1 MGVSTSDFRIALR
14 IDNADAARKL
24 QETKNEISNLKAE
37 MSELA
42 KAGKKDTD
50 EYKKMNATLDEL
62 NKKARK
68 LREEA
73 GKTGYTYNELRQN
86 ASKLRRELNN
96 TVPGTEK
103 WKQLQADLKIAD
115 ARLKEVRASAQ
126 GTSISLGK
134 LADGFNR
141 YAAIGASA
149 LATLTGMALTVRG
162 CVNEFA
168 EMEEAESQVTKYT
181 GMTKDEVKALNE
193 EFKKMDTRTPR
204 TELNELAGTAGRL
217 GIQAKE
223 DVLEFV
229 EAADMINV
237 ALGEDLGEDAIN
249 NIGKLSD
256 MFGDSSKSMKEN
268 MLAIGSAVNSVA
280 QNSSASEPYLVE
292 FTARMGGVAK
302 QAGLAITDVMGFA
315 SALDQN
321 MLRSEMASTALSSLI
336 MKIYQEPAKYAKLAG
351 MDVKE
356 FSDLMEKDVNTAV
369 LTFLE
374 SLGKMGGMSQMAPV
388 LKEMK
393 LSGAEAA
400 GVISTLAGNV
410 AKVRKEQRQASEA
423 FAEGTSIVNEFGV
436 QNSTVQA
443 ELDKAKNRFTEV
455 RVELGEKLLP
465 VMKYMVSTGSL
476 TVKGLLSLI
485 TTFSK
490 FSGTITAVTTAIV
503 VYTTIVNASVAADKV
518 KVFWTDKVAGSFSR
532 LWNVLKKN
540 PWGIV
545 LAIGASLIGLTA
557 DLKRKTDSVTE
568 SMKSRKKISESV
580 SEQMNRESASI
591 QSLYNNINNE
601 NLSNETRMKYLNRL
615 KEIIPGYNGMI
626 NEEGKLIND
635 NKKAI
640 DEYLVSLEK
649 KIRTKA
655 AEEELE
661 ELFRRKRQAEKR
673 LPIEIEEERK
683 TSASLNAA
691 RFSAENRSGRLS
703 TSGTRQL
710 SVGLNQG
717 VKSMETLH
725 KAAVKAVTATKK
737 EISELDAAISALN
750 KEIVDAGGLITNGGN
765 DDKKPCPLC
774 GNNPCTC
781 VGDVE
786 DIYKDKLSA
795 LEHQKEEEVLLLK
808 ELRLNGTFNEEEYQ
822 RELYNIDIKYL
833 SLRKKLQDEFGQDS
847 LDTQNEL
854 LDKMIAESD
863 RRYKPKVNAEIEVED
878 EDVDY
883 TPELDKFKESID
895 GRQVILEAQHNA
907 GLISEAEYQRKLAEL
922 NQERIDEE
930 KRQEDEAREL
940 RETKMKASLQTVSD
954 LAGSFSQLFSALM
967 DGEIQKVE
975 SRYDKQIAAAKKAG
989 KDTSKLEE
997 QKEAEI
1003 NAIKKKYADKQFAAA
1018 VLQVTATTAITAMEA
1033 YKAMAGIP
1041 AVGPA
1046 LGAAAAAA
1054 AIMAGAA
1061 QIAVAKQQRD
1071 EAKGLKSGGYSSEYV
1086 EGYTSNGNPN
1096 DVAGVI
1102 PVHKNEFV
1110 ANHVAVANPHV
1121 KRFLDV
1127 FDMAQK
1133 DGSIRWINTTQI
1145 LERTRTQAGRY
1156 SGGYSGTSSSSNT
1169 VAVGV
1174 TDTQVIQM
1182 LDRIIILLQAGNANT
1197 EKMAS
1202 QGIPLDVRTIRDG
1215 LKKLDRLEANVSR

>member
-24 QETKNEISNLKAE
+24 QDTKNEISKLKEE
-37 MSELA
+37 MGELA

-126 GTSISLGK
+126 TTSLSLGK

-149 LATLTGMALTVRG
+149 VATLTGMALTVRG

-237 ALGEDLGEDAIN
+237 ALGEDLGEDAIK

-256 MFGDSSKSMKEN
+256 MFGDSTKSMKEN

-321 MLRSEMASTALSSLI
+321 MLRSEMASTALSGLI
-336 MKIYQEPAKYAKLAG
+336 MKIYQEPTKYAKLAG

-374 SLGKMGGMSQMAPV
+374 SLGKMGGMNQMAPV

-410 AKVRKEQRQASEA
+410 AKVRKEQRQASQA
-423 FAEGTSIVNEFGV
+423 FAEGTSSVNEFGV
-436 QNSTVQA
+436 QNNTVQA
-443 ELDKAKNRFTEV
+443 ELDKAKNRFAEV

-476 TVKGLLSLI
+476 TVKGLSTIVSVLFEYKGAILTAGTAIGTYTLLVNGATMATKAYEGI
-485 TTFSK
+485 TKLATLATNLFSK
-490 FSGTITAVTTAIV
+490 ATKLSPWGLLISGVTAAVGYFTIFRD
-503 VYTTIVNASVAADKV
+503 S
-518 KVFWTDKVAGSFSR
+518 TDK
-532 LWNVLKKN
+532 N
-540 PWGIV
+540 
-545 LAIGASLIGLTA
+545 
-557 DLKRKTDSVTE
+557 TE
-568 SMKSRKKISESV
+568 SLKGMNAELSEAEGHLNRMSSIDLRAGNLDTLNDRQKQDLRQDAEAELKIIEDK
-580 SEQMNRESASI
+580 
-591 QSLYNNINNE
+591 
-601 NLSNETRMKYLNRL
+601 LSNETALFRKYYEEQKNLIMARTD
-615 KEIIPGYNGMI
+615 I
-626 NEEGKLIND
+626 NEQQKRALIRGLDHEANDKAKELTVLLEEKNKLVQLINELPSGNGLGTGKPIIEPD
-635 NKKAI
+635 DKELDKQYQAELKLLEKAQNEKLAQIKWFHLRGISTEEQYQQEMYQLELDSLFKRQELNEKFGKDTSDLQVQVMDKMLAEADRKYAELQKKA
-640 DEYLVSLEK
+640 V
-649 KIRTKA
+649 
-655 AEEELE
+655 
-661 ELFRRKRQAEKR
+661 
-673 LPIEIEEERK
+673 
-683 TSASLNAA
+683 
-691 RFSAENRSGRLS
+691 
-703 TSGTRQL
+703 
-710 SVGLNQG
+710 
-717 VKSMETLH
+717 VKPM
-725 KAAVKAVTATKK
+725 
-737 EISELDAAISALN
+737 
-750 KEIVDAGGLITNGGN
+750 
-765 DDKKPCPLC
+765 
-774 GNNPCTC
+774 
-781 VGDVE
+781 
-786 DIYKDKLSA
+786 
-795 LEHQKEEEVLLLK
+795 Q
-808 ELRLNGTFNEEEYQ
+808 
-822 RELYNIDIKYL
+822 
-833 SLRKKLQDEFGQDS
+833 
-847 LDTQNEL
+847 
-854 LDKMIAESD
+854 
-863 RRYKPKVNAEIEVED
+863 IEVED
-878 EDVDY
+878 EVEEDNY
-883 TPELDKFKESID
+883 LIEKFKSSLE
-895 GRQVILEAQHNA
+895 GQKAILEAHHDA
-907 GLISEAEYQRKLAEL
+907 GIISEQEYQDELTRINAEA
-922 NQERIDEE
+922 ED
-930 KRQEDEAREL
+930 KRQEKRIQSAELVSEAFSQVSNIVQ
-940 RETKMKASLQTVSD
+940 SLQDYEVS
-954 LAGSFSQLFSALM
+954 
-967 DGEIQKVE
+967 KVE
-975 SRYDKQIAAAKKAG
+975 RSYDKKIKAAKDAG
-989 KDTSKLEE
+989 KDTTKLEE
-997 QKEAEI
+997 EKEA
-1003 NAIKKKYADKQFAAA
+1003 AVLDVKKKYADKQFLATTFQIVADTAAA
-1018 VLQVTATTAITAMEA
+1018 VM
-1033 YKAMAGIP
+1033 KAWAELGPIAGPIF
-1041 AVGPA
+1041 GA
-1046 LGAAAAAA
+1046 L
-1054 AIMAGAA
+1054 
-1061 QIAVAKQQRD
+1061 AVAQGAIQLAVANEQRQA
-1071 EAKGLKSGGYSSEYV
+1071 AKGLKSGGYSDEYV
-1086 EGYTSNGNPN
+1086 QGYTHTGNPD

-1127 FDMAQK
+1127 FDLAQK

-1156 SGGYSGTSSSSNT
+1156 SGGYTGSNPSMNT
-1169 VAVGV
+1169 VNVGG
-1174 TDTQVIQM
+1174 TDTQVLQM
-1182 LDRIIILLQAGNANT
+1182 LNRIILLLQAGNANT
-1197 EKMAS
+1197 EKMAN

>member
-24 QETKNEISNLKAE
+24 QETKNEISKLKEE
-37 MSELA
+37 MGELA

-126 GTSISLGK
+126 TTSLSLGK

-149 LATLTGMALTVRG
+149 VATLTGMALTVRG

-237 ALGEDLGEDAIN
+237 ALGEDLGEDAIK

-256 MFGDSSKSMKEN
+256 MFGDSTKSMKEN

-321 MLRSEMASTALSSLI
+321 MLRSEMASTALSGLI

-374 SLGKMGGMSQMAPV
+374 SLGKMGGMNQMAPV

-410 AKVRKEQRQASEA
+410 AKVRKEQRQASQA

-443 ELDKAKNRFTEV
+443 ELDKAKNRFAEV

-476 TVKGLLSLI
+476 TVKGLSTIVSVLFEYKGAILTTGTAIGTYTLLVNGATMATKAYEGI
-485 TTFSK
+485 TKLATLATNLFSK
-490 FSGTITAVTTAIV
+490 ATKLSPWGLLISGVTAAVGYLTIFRD
-503 VYTTIVNASVAADKV
+503 S
-518 KVFWTDKVAGSFSR
+518 TDK
-532 LWNVLKKN
+532 N
-540 PWGIV
+540 
-545 LAIGASLIGLTA
+545 
-557 DLKRKTDSVTE
+557 TE
-568 SMKSRKKISESV
+568 SLKGMNAELSEAEGHLNRMSSIDLRAGNLDTLNDRQKQDLRHDAEAELKIIEDK
-580 SEQMNRESASI
+580 
-591 QSLYNNINNE
+591 
-601 NLSNETRMKYLNRL
+601 LSNETALFRKYYQEQKNLIMARTD
-615 KEIIPGYNGMI
+615 I
-626 NEEGKLIND
+626 NEQQKRALIRGLDHEADDKAKELTVLLEEKNKLVQLINELPSGNGLSTGKPIIEPD
-635 NKKAI
+635 DKELDKQYQTELKLLEKAQNEKLAQIKWFHLRGISTEEQYQQEMYQLELDSLFKRQELNEKFGKDTSDLQVQVMDKMLAEADRKYAELQKKA
-640 DEYLVSLEK
+640 V
-649 KIRTKA
+649 
-655 AEEELE
+655 
-661 ELFRRKRQAEKR
+661 
-673 LPIEIEEERK
+673 
-683 TSASLNAA
+683 
-691 RFSAENRSGRLS
+691 
-703 TSGTRQL
+703 
-710 SVGLNQG
+710 
-717 VKSMETLH
+717 VKPM
-725 KAAVKAVTATKK
+725 
-737 EISELDAAISALN
+737 
-750 KEIVDAGGLITNGGN
+750 
-765 DDKKPCPLC
+765 
-774 GNNPCTC
+774 
-781 VGDVE
+781 
-786 DIYKDKLSA
+786 
-795 LEHQKEEEVLLLK
+795 Q
-808 ELRLNGTFNEEEYQ
+808 
-822 RELYNIDIKYL
+822 
-833 SLRKKLQDEFGQDS
+833 
-847 LDTQNEL
+847 
-854 LDKMIAESD
+854 
-863 RRYKPKVNAEIEVED
+863 IEVED
-878 EDVDY
+878 EVEEDNY
-883 TPELDKFKESID
+883 LIEKFKSSLE
-895 GRQVILEAQHNA
+895 GREAILQAQRDA
-907 GLISEAEYQRKLAEL
+907 DLISEEEYQDKMLEITREKSEKKAEI
-922 NQERIDEE
+922 Q
-930 KRQEDEAREL
+930 
-940 RETKMKASLQTVSD
+940 KASMQVVAD

-975 SRYDKQIAAAKKAG
+975 SRYDKQIAAAKAAG
-989 KDTSKLEE
+989 KDTTKLEE

-1041 AVGPA
+1041 VVGPA

-1071 EAKGLKSGGYSSEYV
+1071 EAKGLKSGGYSDEYV
-1086 EGYTSNGNPN
+1086 QGYTSRGDSN

-1127 FDMAQK
+1127 FDLAQK

-1145 LERTRTQAGRY
+1145 LERTRTQAGHY
-1156 SGGYSGTSSSSNT
+1156 SGGYSGTSASSNT
-1169 VAVGV
+1169 VNVSG
-1174 TDTQVIQM
+1174 TDTQVLQM
-1182 LDRIIILLQAGNANT
+1182 LNRIILLLQAGNANT
-1197 EKMAS
+1197 DKMAS

>member
-24 QETKNEISNLKAE
+24 QETKNEISKLKEE
-37 MSELA
+37 MGELA

-126 GTSISLGK
+126 TTSLSLGK

-149 LATLTGMALTVRG
+149 VATLTGMALTVRG

-237 ALGEDLGEDAIN
+237 ALGEDLGEDAIK

-256 MFGDSSKSMKEN
+256 MFGDSTKSMKEN

-321 MLRSEMASTALSSLI
+321 MLRSEMASTALSGLI

-351 MDVKE
+351 MDVKK

-374 SLGKMGGMSQMAPV
+374 SLGKMGGMNQMAPV

-410 AKVRKEQRQASEA
+410 AKVRKEQRQASQA

-476 TVKGLLSLI
+476 TVKGLSTIVSVLFEYKGAILTAGTAIGTYTLLVNGATMATKAYEGI
-485 TTFSK
+485 TKLATLATNLFSK
-490 FSGTITAVTTAIV
+490 ATKLSPWGLLISGVTAAVGYFTIFRD
-503 VYTTIVNASVAADKV
+503 S
-518 KVFWTDKVAGSFSR
+518 TDK
-532 LWNVLKKN
+532 N
-540 PWGIV
+540 
-545 LAIGASLIGLTA
+545 
-557 DLKRKTDSVTE
+557 TE
-568 SMKSRKKISESV
+568 SLKGMNTELSEAEGHLNRMSSIDLRAGNLDTLNDRQKQDLRHDAEAELKIIEDK
-580 SEQMNRESASI
+580 
-591 QSLYNNINNE
+591 
-601 NLSNETRMKYLNRL
+601 LSNETALFRKYYQEQKNLIMARTD
-615 KEIIPGYNGMI
+615 I
-626 NEEGKLIND
+626 NEQQKRALIRGLEHEANDKAKELTVLLEEKNKLVQLINELPSGNGLGTGKPIIEPD
-635 NKKAI
+635 DKELDKQYQAELKLHEKAQNEKLAQIKWFHLRGISTEEQYQQEMYQLELDSLFKRQELNEKFGKDTSDLQVQVMDKMLAEADRKYAELQKKA
-640 DEYLVSLEK
+640 V
-649 KIRTKA
+649 
-655 AEEELE
+655 
-661 ELFRRKRQAEKR
+661 
-673 LPIEIEEERK
+673 
-683 TSASLNAA
+683 
-691 RFSAENRSGRLS
+691 
-703 TSGTRQL
+703 
-710 SVGLNQG
+710 
-717 VKSMETLH
+717 VKPM
-725 KAAVKAVTATKK
+725 
-737 EISELDAAISALN
+737 
-750 KEIVDAGGLITNGGN
+750 
-765 DDKKPCPLC
+765 
-774 GNNPCTC
+774 
-781 VGDVE
+781 
-786 DIYKDKLSA
+786 
-795 LEHQKEEEVLLLK
+795 Q
-808 ELRLNGTFNEEEYQ
+808 
-822 RELYNIDIKYL
+822 
-833 SLRKKLQDEFGQDS
+833 
-847 LDTQNEL
+847 
-854 LDKMIAESD
+854 
-863 RRYKPKVNAEIEVED
+863 IEVED
-878 EDVDY
+878 EVEEDNY
-883 TPELDKFKESID
+883 LIEKFKSSLE
-895 GRQVILEAQHNA
+895 GQKAILEAHHDA
-907 GLISEAEYQRKLAEL
+907 GIISEQEYQDELTRINAEA
-922 NQERIDEE
+922 ED
-930 KRQEDEAREL
+930 KRQEKRIQSAELVSEAFSQVSNIVQ
-940 RETKMKASLQTVSD
+940 SLQDYEVS
-954 LAGSFSQLFSALM
+954 
-967 DGEIQKVE
+967 KVE
-975 SRYDKQIAAAKKAG
+975 RSYDKKIKAAKDAG
-989 KDTSKLEE
+989 KDTTKLEE
-997 QKEAEI
+997 EKEAAVL
-1003 NAIKKKYADKQFAAA
+1003 NVKKKYADKQFLATTFQIVADTAAA
-1018 VLQVTATTAITAMEA
+1018 VM
-1033 YKAMAGIP
+1033 KAWAELGPIAGPIF
-1041 AVGPA
+1041 GA
-1046 LGAAAAAA
+1046 L
-1054 AIMAGAA
+1054 
-1061 QIAVAKQQRD
+1061 AVAQGAIQLAVANEQRQA
-1071 EAKGLKSGGYSSEYV
+1071 AKGLKSGGYSDEYV
-1086 EGYTSNGNPN
+1086 QGYTHTGSPD

-1127 FDMAQK
+1127 FDLAQK

-1156 SGGYSGTSSSSNT
+1156 SGGYSGTSASSNT
-1169 VAVGV
+1169 VNIGG
-1174 TDTQVIQM
+1174 TDTQVLQM
-1182 LDRIIILLQAGNANT
+1182 LNRIILLLQAGNANT
-1197 EKMAS
+1197 EKMAN

>member
-1 MGVSTSDFRIALR
+1 MSALLARESRQGFFVSFCKVYVAAIFVKKKVLTMGVSTSDFRIALR

-24 QETKNEISNLKAE
+24 QETKNEISKLKEE
-37 MSELA
+37 MGELA

-73 GKTGYTYNELRQN
+73 GKTGYTYNELRKHAAALRSQLYN
-86 ASKLRRELNN
+86 A
-96 TVPGTEK
+96 VPGTEK

-126 GTSISLGK
+126 TTSLSLGK

-149 LATLTGMALTVRG
+149 VATLTGMALTVRG

-237 ALGEDLGEDAIN
+237 ALGEDLGEDAIK

-256 MFGDSSKSMKEN
+256 MFGDSSRSMKEN

-321 MLRSEMASTALSSLI
+321 MLRSEMASTALSGLI
-336 MKIYQEPAKYAKLAG
+336 MKIYLEPAKYAKLAG

-374 SLGKMGGMSQMAPV
+374 SLGKMGGMNQMAPV

-410 AKVRKEQRQASEA
+410 AKVRKEQRQASQA

-443 ELDKAKNRFTEV
+443 ELDKAKNRFAEV

-476 TVKGLLSLI
+476 TVKGLSTIVSVLFEYKGAILTAGTAIGTYTLLVNGATLATKAYEGI
-485 TTFSK
+485 TKLATLATNLFSK
-490 FSGTITAVTTAIV
+490 ATKLSPWGLLISGVTAAVGYFTIFRD
-503 VYTTIVNASVAADKV
+503 S
-518 KVFWTDKVAGSFSR
+518 TDK
-532 LWNVLKKN
+532 N
-540 PWGIV
+540 
-545 LAIGASLIGLTA
+545 
-557 DLKRKTDSVTE
+557 TE
-568 SMKSRKKISESV
+568 SLKGMNAELSEAEGHLNRMSRIDLRAGNLDTLNDRQKQDLRQDAEAELMIIEDK
-580 SEQMNRESASI
+580 
-591 QSLYNNINNE
+591 
-601 NLSNETRMKYLNRL
+601 LSNETALFRKYYQEQKNLIMARTD
-615 KEIIPGYNGMI
+615 I
-626 NEEGKLIND
+626 NEQQKRALIRGLDHEADDKAKELTVLLEEKNKLVQLINELPSGNGLSTGKPIIEPD
-635 NKKAI
+635 DKELDKKYQAELKLLEKAQNEKLAQIKWFHLRGISTEEQYQQEMYQLELDSLFKRQELNEKFGKDTSDLQVQVMDKMLAEADRKYAELQKKA
-640 DEYLVSLEK
+640 V
-649 KIRTKA
+649 
-655 AEEELE
+655 
-661 ELFRRKRQAEKR
+661 
-673 LPIEIEEERK
+673 
-683 TSASLNAA
+683 
-691 RFSAENRSGRLS
+691 
-703 TSGTRQL
+703 
-710 SVGLNQG
+710 
-717 VKSMETLH
+717 VKPM
-725 KAAVKAVTATKK
+725 
-737 EISELDAAISALN
+737 
-750 KEIVDAGGLITNGGN
+750 
-765 DDKKPCPLC
+765 
-774 GNNPCTC
+774 
-781 VGDVE
+781 
-786 DIYKDKLSA
+786 
-795 LEHQKEEEVLLLK
+795 Q
-808 ELRLNGTFNEEEYQ
+808 
-822 RELYNIDIKYL
+822 
-833 SLRKKLQDEFGQDS
+833 
-847 LDTQNEL
+847 
-854 LDKMIAESD
+854 
-863 RRYKPKVNAEIEVED
+863 IEVED
-878 EDVDY
+878 EVEEDNY
-883 TPELDKFKESID
+883 LIEKFKSSLE
-895 GRQVILEAQHNA
+895 GREAILQAQRDA
-907 GLISEAEYQRKLAEL
+907 DLISEEEYQDKMLEITREKS
-922 NQERIDEE
+922 E
-930 KRQEDEAREL
+930 KRAEIQ
-940 RETKMKASLQTVSD
+940 KASMKVVAD
-954 LAGSFSQLFSALM
+954 LAGSFSHLFSALM

-975 SRYDKQIAAAKKAG
+975 SRYDKQIAAAKAAG
-989 KDTSKLEE
+989 KDTTKLEE

-1041 AVGPA
+1041 VVGPA

-1071 EAKGLKSGGYSSEYV
+1071 EAKGLKSGGYSDEYV
-1086 EGYTSNGNPN
+1086 QGYTHTGNPD

-1127 FDMAQK
+1127 FDLAQK

-1156 SGGYSGTSSSSNT
+1156 SGGYTGSNPSMNT
-1169 VAVGV
+1169 VNVGG
-1174 TDTQVIQM
+1174 TDTQVLQM
-1182 LDRIIILLQAGNANT
+1182 LNRIILLLQAGNANT
-1197 EKMAS
+1197 EKMAN

>member
-1 MGVSTSDFRIALR
+1 MSALLARESRQGFFVSFCKVCAAATFVKKIFLTMGVSTSDFRIALR

-24 QETKNEISNLKAE
+24 QETKNEISKLKEE
-37 MSELA
+37 MGELA
-42 KAGKKDTD
+42 KANKKDTD

-126 GTSISLGK
+126 TTSLSLGK

-149 LATLTGMALTVRG
+149 VATLTGMALTVRG

-237 ALGEDLGEDAIN
+237 ALGEDLGEDAIK

-256 MFGDSSKSMKEN
+256 MFGDSTRSMKEN

-321 MLRSEMASTALSSLI
+321 MLRSEMASTALSGLI

-374 SLGKMGGMSQMAPV
+374 SLGKMGGMNQMAPV

-410 AKVRKEQRQASEA
+410 TKVRKEQRQASQA

-476 TVKGLLSLI
+476 TVKGLSAIVSVLFEYKGAILTAGTAIGTYTLLVNGATLATKAYESI
-485 TTFSK
+485 TKLATLATNLFSK
-490 FSGTITAVTTAIV
+490 ATKLSPWGLLISGVTAAVGYFTIFRD
-503 VYTTIVNASVAADKV
+503 S
-518 KVFWTDKVAGSFSR
+518 TDKNTES
-532 LWNVLKKN
+532 LKGMN
-540 PWGIV
+540 AELSEAEGH
-545 LAIGASLIGLTA
+545 LNRMSSIGLRAGNLDTLNDRQKQ
-557 DLKRKTDSVTE
+557 DLRHDAE
-568 SMKSRKKISESV
+568 AELKIVEDK
-580 SEQMNRESASI
+580 
-591 QSLYNNINNE
+591 
-601 NLSNETRMKYLNRL
+601 LSNETALFRKYYQEQKNLIMVRTD
-615 KEIIPGYNGMI
+615 I
-626 NEEGKLIND
+626 NEQQKRALIRGLDHEADDKAKELTVLLEEKNKLVQLINELPSGNGLSTGKPIIEPD
-635 NKKAI
+635 DKELDKQYQAELKLLEKAQNEKLAQIKWFHLRGISTEEQYQQEMYQLELDSLFKRQELNEKFGKDTSDLQVQVMDKMLAEADRKYAELQKKA
-640 DEYLVSLEK
+640 V
-649 KIRTKA
+649 
-655 AEEELE
+655 
-661 ELFRRKRQAEKR
+661 
-673 LPIEIEEERK
+673 
-683 TSASLNAA
+683 
-691 RFSAENRSGRLS
+691 
-703 TSGTRQL
+703 
-710 SVGLNQG
+710 
-717 VKSMETLH
+717 VKPM
-725 KAAVKAVTATKK
+725 
-737 EISELDAAISALN
+737 
-750 KEIVDAGGLITNGGN
+750 
-765 DDKKPCPLC
+765 
-774 GNNPCTC
+774 
-781 VGDVE
+781 
-786 DIYKDKLSA
+786 
-795 LEHQKEEEVLLLK
+795 Q
-808 ELRLNGTFNEEEYQ
+808 
-822 RELYNIDIKYL
+822 
-833 SLRKKLQDEFGQDS
+833 
-847 LDTQNEL
+847 
-854 LDKMIAESD
+854 
-863 RRYKPKVNAEIEVED
+863 IEVED
-878 EDVDY
+878 EVEEDNY
-883 TPELDKFKESID
+883 LIEKFKSSLE
-895 GRQVILEAQHNA
+895 GREAILQAQRDA
-907 GLISEAEYQRKLAEL
+907 DLVSEEEYQDKMLEITREKS
-922 NQERIDEE
+922 E
-930 KRQEDEAREL
+930 KRAEIQ
-940 RETKMKASLQTVSD
+940 KASMQVVAD

-975 SRYDKQIAAAKKAG
+975 SRYDKQIAAAKAAG
-989 KDTSKLEE
+989 KDTTKLEE
-997 QKEAEI
+997 KKEAEI

-1041 AVGPA
+1041 VVGPA

-1071 EAKGLKSGGYSSEYV
+1071 EAKGLKSGGYSDEYV
-1086 EGYTSNGNPN
+1086 QGYTHTGNPD

-1127 FDMAQK
+1127 FDLAQK

-1156 SGGYSGTSSSSNT
+1156 SGGYSGTSASSNT
-1169 VAVGV
+1169 VNVGG
-1174 TDTQVIQM
+1174 TDTQVLQM
-1182 LDRIIILLQAGNANT
+1182 LNRIILLLQAGNANT
-1197 EKMAS
+1197 EKMAN

>member
-24 QETKNEISNLKAE
+24 QETKNEISKLKEE
-37 MSELA
+37 MSRMRKE
-42 KAGKKDTD
+42 GKDGTD
-50 EYKKMNATLDEL
+50 EYKQMSATLDIL
-62 NKKARK
+62 NKKART

-86 ASKLRRELNN
+86 AAKLRRELNN
-96 TVPGTEK
+96 TVPGSEK

-126 GTSISLGK
+126 GTGISLGK

-149 LATLTGMALTVRG
+149 VATLTGVALTVRG

-237 ALGEDLGEDAIN
+237 ALGEDLGEDAIK
-249 NIGKLSD
+249 NIGKLSE

-302 QAGLAITDVMGFA
+302 QANLAITDVMGFA

-321 MLRSEMASTALSSLI
+321 MLRSEMASTALSGLI

-356 FSDLMEKDVNTAV
+356 FSDLMEKDVNAAI
-369 LTFLE
+369 LSFLE
-374 SLGKMGGMSQMAPV
+374 SLGNLGGMNKMAPV

-423 FAEGTSIVNEFGV
+423 FADGTSIVNEFNV
-436 QNSTVQA
+436 QNNTVQA
-443 ELDKAKNRFTEV
+443 ELDKAKESFADIR
-455 RVELGEKLLP
+455 RELGEQLLP

-476 TVKGLLSLI
+476 TVKGLSNII
-485 TTFSK
+485 TLFGK
-490 FSGTITAVTTAIV
+490 YSGTIITVTTLITA
-503 VYTTIVNASVAADKV
+503 YT
-518 KVFWTDKVAGSFSR
+518 
-532 LWNVLKKN
+532 L
-540 PWGIV
+540 
-545 LAIGASLIGLTA
+545 
-557 DLKRKTDSVTE
+557 
-568 SMKSRKKISESV
+568 
-580 SEQMNRESASI
+580 
-591 QSLYNNINNE
+591 
-601 NLSNETRMKYLNRL
+601 
-615 KEIIPGYNGMI
+615 
-626 NEEGKLIND
+626 
-635 NKKAI
+635 
-640 DEYLVSLEK
+640 
-649 KIRTKA
+649 
-655 AEEELE
+655 
-661 ELFRRKRQAEKR
+661 
-673 LPIEIEEERK
+673 
-683 TSASLNAA
+683 
-691 RFSAENRSGRLS
+691 
-703 TSGTRQL
+703 
-710 SVGLNQG
+710 
-717 VKSMETLH
+717 
-725 KAAVKAVTATKK
+725 AVKASTLADKAKVLWTERVVVSLRKLFLLIKSRPFFVFTTLLSTVVALYHDWNKAASKVTATERNLHDIQKQTVK
-737 EISELDAAISALN
+737 DIRMEKSELEQMLRIARDENKSKDSRLAAIKRLNEISPKYFGNLDLEKIKTQEATAAVNAYVKSLMTEQNIKNANAKIQELQETRSDILKRGVDEGVVKETWNGFVYGMAKALN
-750 KEIVDAGGLITNGGN
+750 GAKRLFHQHEDAWARETMDRMANRAVDRLKNIDGQVKDLEAYIEQQRQELIEITKETENKITGDNGASS
-765 DDKKPCPLC
+765 DST
-774 GNNPCTC
+774 NNFKTRL
-781 VGDVE
+781 E
-786 DIYKDKLSA
+786 A
-795 LEHQKEEEVLLLK
+795 LKRAQREEENVIRESQLLSQD
-808 ELRLNGTFNEEEYQ
+808 NEALHQ
-822 RELYNIDIKYL
+822 QMLYEIDIKYL
-833 SLRKKLQDEFGQDS
+833 ALRKKLLDEYGEDS
-847 LDTQNEL
+847 SAIQQEL
-854 LDKMIAESD
+854 LEKMIAESN
-863 RRYKPKVNAEIEVED
+863 RQAKVLEEARKPIEVED
-878 EDVDY
+878 EADEDNY
-883 TPELDKFKESID
+883 LIDKFKKSLD
-895 GRQVILEAQHNA
+895 GRQAILEAQHDA
-907 GLISEAEYQRKLAEL
+907 GLVSEEEYQDKLAEL
-922 NQERIDEE
+922 NKERLDEE

-940 RETKMKASLQTVSD
+940 RETKIKASLQTVAD

-975 SRYDKQIAAAKKAG
+975 SRYDKQIAAAKAAG
-989 KDTSKLEE
+989 KDTTKLEE

-1041 AVGPA
+1041 VVGPA

-1054 AIMAGAA
+1054 ALVAGAA

-1071 EAKGLKSGGYSSEYV
+1071 EAKGLKSGGYSSDYV
-1086 EGYTSNGNPN
+1086 EGYTSHGDPN

-1127 FDMAQK
+1127 FDLAQK
-1133 DGSIRWINTTQI
+1133 DGSIRWLDTTQI
-1145 LERTRTQAGRY
+1145 LERIRTRAGRY
-1156 SGGYSGTSSSSNT
+1156 SGGYSGQSTPASVSS
-1169 VAVGV
+1169 VASGN
-1174 TDTQVIQM
+1174 DGQVVQ
-1182 LDRIIILLQAGNANT
+1182 LLNRIIVLLQTGNENT
-1197 EKMAS
+1197 SKMAN

>member
-24 QETKNEISNLKAE
+24 QETKNEISKLKEE
-37 MSELA
+37 MGELA

-115 ARLKEVRASAQ
+115 ARLREVRASAQ
-126 GTSISLGK
+126 TTSLSLGK

-149 LATLTGMALTVRG
+149 VATLTGMALTVRG

-237 ALGEDLGEDAIN
+237 ALGEDLGEDAIK

-321 MLRSEMASTALSSLI
+321 MLRSEMASTALSGLI

-374 SLGKMGGMSQMAPV
+374 SLGKMGGMNQMAPV

-410 AKVRKEQRQASEA
+410 AKVRKEQRQASQA
-423 FAEGTSIVNEFGV
+423 FVEGTSIVNEFGV
-436 QNSTVQA
+436 QNNTVQA

-476 TVKGLLSLI
+476 TVKGLSTIVSVLFEYKGAILTAGTAIGTYTLLVNGATMATKAYEGI
-485 TTFSK
+485 TKLATLATNLFSK
-490 FSGTITAVTTAIV
+490 ATKLSPWGLLISGVTAAVGYFTIFRD
-503 VYTTIVNASVAADKV
+503 S
-518 KVFWTDKVAGSFSR
+518 TDKNTESLKGMNAELSEAEGHLNRMSSIDLRAGNLDTLNDR
-532 LWNVLKKN
+532 QKQ
-540 PWGIV
+540 
-545 LAIGASLIGLTA
+545 
-557 DLKRKTDSVTE
+557 DLKHDAE
-568 SMKSRKKISESV
+568 AELKIVEDK
-580 SEQMNRESASI
+580 
-591 QSLYNNINNE
+591 
-601 NLSNETRMKYLNRL
+601 LSNETALFRKYYQEQKNLIMARTD
-615 KEIIPGYNGMI
+615 I
-626 NEEGKLIND
+626 NEQQKRALIRGLDHEADDKAKELTVLLEEKNKLVQLINELPSGNGLGTGKPIIEPD
-635 NKKAI
+635 DKELDEQYQAELKLLEKAQNEKLAQIKWFHLRGISTEEQYQQEMYQLELDSLFKRQELNEKFGKDTSDLQVQVMDKMLAEADRKYAELQKKA
-640 DEYLVSLEK
+640 V
-649 KIRTKA
+649 
-655 AEEELE
+655 
-661 ELFRRKRQAEKR
+661 
-673 LPIEIEEERK
+673 
-683 TSASLNAA
+683 
-691 RFSAENRSGRLS
+691 
-703 TSGTRQL
+703 
-710 SVGLNQG
+710 
-717 VKSMETLH
+717 VKPM
-725 KAAVKAVTATKK
+725 
-737 EISELDAAISALN
+737 
-750 KEIVDAGGLITNGGN
+750 
-765 DDKKPCPLC
+765 
-774 GNNPCTC
+774 
-781 VGDVE
+781 
-786 DIYKDKLSA
+786 
-795 LEHQKEEEVLLLK
+795 Q
-808 ELRLNGTFNEEEYQ
+808 
-822 RELYNIDIKYL
+822 
-833 SLRKKLQDEFGQDS
+833 
-847 LDTQNEL
+847 
-854 LDKMIAESD
+854 
-863 RRYKPKVNAEIEVED
+863 IEVED
-878 EDVDY
+878 EVEEDNY
-883 TPELDKFKESID
+883 LIEKFKSSLE
-895 GRQVILEAQHNA
+895 GREAILQAQRDA
-907 GLISEAEYQRKLAEL
+907 DLISEEEYQDKMLEITREKS
-922 NQERIDEE
+922 E
-930 KRQEDEAREL
+930 KRAEIQ
-940 RETKMKASLQTVSD
+940 KASMQVVAD

-975 SRYDKQIAAAKKAG
+975 SRYDKQIAAAKAAG
-989 KDTSKLEE
+989 KDTTKLEE

-1041 AVGPA
+1041 VVGPA

-1071 EAKGLKSGGYSSEYV
+1071 EAKGLKSGGYSDEYV
-1086 EGYTSNGNPN
+1086 QGYTHTGNPD

-1127 FDMAQK
+1127 FDLAQK

-1156 SGGYSGTSSSSNT
+1156 SGGYSGTSASSNT
-1169 VAVGV
+1169 VAVGG
-1174 TDTQVIQM
+1174 TDTQVLQM
-1182 LDRIIILLQAGNANT
+1182 LNRIILLLQAGNANT
-1197 EKMAS
+1197 DKMAN

>member
-24 QETKNEISNLKAE
+24 QETKNEISKLKEE
-37 MSELA
+37 MGELT

-126 GTSISLGK
+126 TTSLSLGK

-149 LATLTGMALTVRG
+149 VATLTGMALTVRG

-237 ALGEDLGEDAIN
+237 ALGEDLGEDAIK

-256 MFGDSSKSMKEN
+256 MFGDSTKSMKEN

-321 MLRSEMASTALSSLI
+321 MLRSEMASTALSGLI

-374 SLGKMGGMSQMAPV
+374 SLGKMGGMNQMAPV

-410 AKVRKEQRQASEA
+410 AKVRKEQRQASQA

-443 ELDKAKNRFTEV
+443 ELDKAKNRFAEV

-476 TVKGLLSLI
+476 TVKGLSTIVSVLFEYKGAILTTGTAIGTYTLLVNGATMATKAYEGI
-485 TTFSK
+485 TKLATLATNLFSK
-490 FSGTITAVTTAIV
+490 ATKLSPWGLLISGVTAAVGYLTIFRD
-503 VYTTIVNASVAADKV
+503 S
-518 KVFWTDKVAGSFSR
+518 TDK
-532 LWNVLKKN
+532 N
-540 PWGIV
+540 
-545 LAIGASLIGLTA
+545 
-557 DLKRKTDSVTE
+557 TE
-568 SMKSRKKISESV
+568 SLKGMNAELSEAEGHLNRMSSIDLRAGNLDTLNDRQKQDLRHDAEAELKIVEDK
-580 SEQMNRESASI
+580 
-591 QSLYNNINNE
+591 
-601 NLSNETRMKYLNRL
+601 LSNETALFRKYYQEQKNLIMARTD
-615 KEIIPGYNGMI
+615 I
-626 NEEGKLIND
+626 NEQQKRALIRGLDHEANDKAKELTVLLEEKNKLVQLINELPSGNGLSTGKPIIEPD
-635 NKKAI
+635 DKELDKQYQTELKLLEKAQNEKLAQIKWFHLRGISTEEQYQQEMYQLELDSLFKRQELNEKFGKDTSDLQVQVMDKMLAEADRKYAELQKKA
-640 DEYLVSLEK
+640 V
-649 KIRTKA
+649 
-655 AEEELE
+655 
-661 ELFRRKRQAEKR
+661 
-673 LPIEIEEERK
+673 
-683 TSASLNAA
+683 
-691 RFSAENRSGRLS
+691 
-703 TSGTRQL
+703 
-710 SVGLNQG
+710 
-717 VKSMETLH
+717 VKPM
-725 KAAVKAVTATKK
+725 
-737 EISELDAAISALN
+737 
-750 KEIVDAGGLITNGGN
+750 
-765 DDKKPCPLC
+765 
-774 GNNPCTC
+774 
-781 VGDVE
+781 
-786 DIYKDKLSA
+786 
-795 LEHQKEEEVLLLK
+795 Q
-808 ELRLNGTFNEEEYQ
+808 
-822 RELYNIDIKYL
+822 
-833 SLRKKLQDEFGQDS
+833 
-847 LDTQNEL
+847 
-854 LDKMIAESD
+854 
-863 RRYKPKVNAEIEVED
+863 IEVED
-878 EDVDY
+878 EVEEDNY
-883 TPELDKFKESID
+883 LIEKFKSSLE
-895 GRQVILEAQHNA
+895 GREAILQAQRDA
-907 GLISEAEYQRKLAEL
+907 DLISEEEYQDKMLEITREKSEKKAEI
-922 NQERIDEE
+922 Q
-930 KRQEDEAREL
+930 
-940 RETKMKASLQTVSD
+940 KASMQVVAD

-975 SRYDKQIAAAKKAG
+975 SRYDKQIAAAKAAG
-989 KDTSKLEE
+989 KDTTKLEE

-1041 AVGPA
+1041 VVGPA

-1071 EAKGLKSGGYSSEYV
+1071 EAKGLKSGGYSDEYV
-1086 EGYTSNGNPN
+1086 QGYTSRGDSN

-1127 FDMAQK
+1127 FDLAQK

-1145 LERTRTQAGRY
+1145 LERTRTQAGHY
-1156 SGGYSGTSSSSNT
+1156 SGGYSGTSASSNT
-1169 VAVGV
+1169 VNVSG
-1174 TDTQVIQM
+1174 TDTQVLQM
-1182 LDRIIILLQAGNANT
+1182 LNRIILLLQAGNANT
-1197 EKMAS
+1197 DKMAS

>member
-24 QETKNEISNLKAE
+24 QETKNEIAKLKEE
-37 MSELA
+37 MSRMKKE
-42 KAGKKDTD
+42 GKDGTD
-50 EYKKMNATLDEL
+50 EYKQMNATLDEL
-62 NKKARK
+62 NKKARV
-68 LREEA
+68 LRQEA
-73 GKTGYTYNELRQN
+73 GKTGYTYNELRQS

-96 TVPGTEK
+96 TVPGSEK

-126 GTSISLGK
+126 GTSFSLGK

-149 LATLTGMALTVRG
+149 VATLTGMALTVRG

-204 TELNELAGTAGRL
+204 TKLNELAGTAGRL

-237 ALGEDLGEDAIN
+237 ALGEDLGEDAIK

-302 QAGLAITDVMGFA
+302 QANLAITDVMGFA

-321 MLRSEMASTALSSLI
+321 MLRSEMASTALSGLI

-356 FSDLMEKDVNTAV
+356 FSDLMEKDVNAAI
-369 LTFLE
+369 LSFLE
-374 SLGKMGGMSQMAPV
+374 SLGNLGGMNKMAPV

-423 FAEGTSIVNEFGV
+423 FAEGTSIVNEFNV
-436 QNSTVQA
+436 QNNTVQA
-443 ELDKAKNRFTEV
+443 KLDKAKERFADI
-455 RVELGEKLLP
+455 RRELGEQLLP

-476 TVKGLLSLI
+476 TVKGLSNII
-485 TTFSK
+485 TLFGK
-490 FSGTITAVTTAIV
+490 YGFTIGAVTAMIVGYTAV
-503 VYTTIVNASVAADKV
+503 VNTSILADKA
-518 KVFWTDKVAGSFSR
+518 KVLWTDKVAASFTK
-532 LWNVLKKN
+532 LWSVLKNN
-540 PWGIV
+540 PWGLLLTAGAFLAG
-545 LAIGASLIGLTA
+545 LAI
-557 DLKRKTDSVTE
+557 DLKRRNDAVTE
-568 SMKSRKKISESV
+568 SMKSQKKV
-580 SEQMNRESASI
+580 SEAVTEQIDKEAASVH
-591 QSLYNNINNE
+591 SLYNNINNE
-601 NLSNETRMKYLNRL
+601 NLSNEVRLKYLNQL
-615 KEIIPGYNGMI
+615 KTLIPGYNGMLSK
-626 NEEGKLIND
+626 EGKLIND
-635 NKKAI
+635 NKRAI
-640 DEYLVSLEK
+640 DEYLSSLER
-649 KIRTKA
+649 KIRTEA
-655 AEEELE
+655 AEEELK
-661 ELFRRKRQAEKR
+661 ELIRRKRSAEKR
-673 LPIEIEEERK
+673 LVGELETEKE
-683 TSASLNAA
+683 TSRSLSNAE
-691 RFSAENRSGRLS
+691 FSAHNQSRRLS
-703 TSGTRQL
+703 TPGTRML
-710 SVGLNQG
+710 STGLNQG
-717 VKSMETLH
+717 VKQMQTLH
-725 KAAVKAVTATKK
+725 HAAAKAVNKTKT
-737 EISELDAAISALN
+737 EIKELDDAIAALN
-750 KEIVDAGGLITNGGN
+750 RELANTKVIVDA
-765 DDKKPCPLC
+765 
-774 GNNPCTC
+774 
-781 VGDVE
+781 V
-786 DIYKDKLSA
+786 
-795 LEHQKEEEVLLLK
+795 EEESVNPSNNTGEYK
-808 ELRLNGTFNEEEYQ
+808 KRLEALQRAQREEENVI
-822 RELYNIDIKYL
+822 RESQLLSQDNEALHQQMLYEIDIKYL
-833 SLRKKLQDEFGQDS
+833 ALRKKLQDEFGEDS
-847 LDTQNEL
+847 SETQKEL
-854 LDKMIAESD
+854 LEKMIAESN
-863 RRYKPKVNAEIEVED
+863 RQAKALEEARKLIEVEEEVE
-878 EDVDY
+878 EDNY
-883 TPELDKFKESID
+883 LIEKFKNSLE
-895 GRQVILEAQHNA
+895 GREAILQAQRDA
-907 GLISEAEYQRKLAEL
+907 DLISEEEYQDKLLEITR
-922 NQERIDEE
+922 EKSE
-930 KRQEDEAREL
+930 KRAEVQ
-940 RETKMKASLQTVSD
+940 KASMQVVAD

-975 SRYDKQIAAAKKAG
+975 SRYDKQIAAAKAAG
-989 KDTSKLEE
+989 KDTTKLEE

-1041 AVGPA
+1041 VVGPA

-1054 AIMAGAA
+1054 ALVAGAA

-1071 EAKGLKSGGYSSEYV
+1071 EARGLKSGGYSSDYV
-1086 EGYTSNGNPN
+1086 EGYTSRGDSN

-1127 FDMAQK
+1127 FDLAQK
-1133 DGSIRWINTTQI
+1133 DGSIRWLDTTQI
-1145 LERTRTQAGRY
+1145 LERTRTRAGRY
-1156 SGGYSGTSSSSNT
+1156 SGGYSGQTTRSSST
-1169 VAVGV
+1169 VPSVGDV
-1174 TDTQVIQM
+1174 QVVQ
-1182 LDRIIILLQAGNANT
+1182 LLNRIILLLQTGNENT
-1197 EKMAS
+1197 SKMAN

>member
-24 QETKNEISNLKAE
+24 QETKNEISKLKEE
-37 MSELA
+37 MGELA

-126 GTSISLGK
+126 TTSLSLGK

-149 LATLTGMALTVRG
+149 VATLTGMALTVRG

-237 ALGEDLGEDAIN
+237 ALGEDLGEDAIK

-321 MLRSEMASTALSSLI
+321 MLRSEMASTALSGLI

-351 MDVKE
+351 MDVKD

-374 SLGKMGGMSQMAPV
+374 SLGKMGGMNQMAPV

-410 AKVRKEQRQASEA
+410 AKVRKEQRQASQA
-423 FAEGTSIVNEFGV
+423 FAEGTSVIKENAV

-443 ELDKAKNRFTEV
+443 QLEKAKNDFAEIR
-455 RVELGEKLLP
+455 RELGEQFLP

-476 TVKGLLSLI
+476 TVKGLSTIVSVLFEYKGAILTAGTAIGTYTLLVNGATLATKAYEGI
-485 TTFSK
+485 TKLATLATNLFSK
-490 FSGTITAVTTAIV
+490 ATKLSPWGLLISGVTAAVGYFTIFRD
-503 VYTTIVNASVAADKV
+503 S
-518 KVFWTDKVAGSFSR
+518 TDK
-532 LWNVLKKN
+532 N
-540 PWGIV
+540 
-545 LAIGASLIGLTA
+545 
-557 DLKRKTDSVTE
+557 TE
-568 SMKSRKKISESV
+568 SLKGMNAELSEAEGHLNRMSSIDLRGGNLDTLNDRQKQDLRRDAEAELKIIEDK
-580 SEQMNRESASI
+580 
-591 QSLYNNINNE
+591 
-601 NLSNETRMKYLNRL
+601 LSNETALFRKYYQEQKNLIMARTD
-615 KEIIPGYNGMI
+615 I
-626 NEEGKLIND
+626 NEQQKRALIRGLDHEADDKAKELTVLLEEKNKLVQLINELPSGNGLGTGKPIIEPD
-635 NKKAI
+635 DKELDKQYQAELKLLEKAQNEKLAQIKWFHLRGISTEEQYQQEMYQLELDSLFKRQELNEKFGKDTSDLQVQVMDKMLAEADRKYAELQKKA
-640 DEYLVSLEK
+640 V
-649 KIRTKA
+649 
-655 AEEELE
+655 
-661 ELFRRKRQAEKR
+661 
-673 LPIEIEEERK
+673 
-683 TSASLNAA
+683 
-691 RFSAENRSGRLS
+691 
-703 TSGTRQL
+703 
-710 SVGLNQG
+710 
-717 VKSMETLH
+717 VKPM
-725 KAAVKAVTATKK
+725 
-737 EISELDAAISALN
+737 
-750 KEIVDAGGLITNGGN
+750 
-765 DDKKPCPLC
+765 
-774 GNNPCTC
+774 
-781 VGDVE
+781 
-786 DIYKDKLSA
+786 
-795 LEHQKEEEVLLLK
+795 Q
-808 ELRLNGTFNEEEYQ
+808 
-822 RELYNIDIKYL
+822 
-833 SLRKKLQDEFGQDS
+833 
-847 LDTQNEL
+847 
-854 LDKMIAESD
+854 
-863 RRYKPKVNAEIEVED
+863 IEVED
-878 EDVDY
+878 EVEEGNY
-883 TPELDKFKESID
+883 LIEKFKSSLE
-895 GRQVILEAQHNA
+895 GREAILQAQRDA
-907 GLISEAEYQRKLAEL
+907 DLISEEEYQDKMLEITREKS
-922 NQERIDEE
+922 E
-930 KRQEDEAREL
+930 KRAEIQ
-940 RETKMKASLQTVSD
+940 KASMQVVAD

-975 SRYDKQIAAAKKAG
+975 SRYDKQIAAAKAAG
-989 KDTSKLEE
+989 KDTTKLEE

-1041 AVGPA
+1041 VVGPA

-1071 EAKGLKSGGYSSEYV
+1071 EAKGLKSGGYSDEYV
-1086 EGYTSNGNPN
+1086 QGYTHTGNPD

-1127 FDMAQK
+1127 FDLAQK

-1145 LERTRTQAGRY
+1145 LERTRTQVGRY
-1156 SGGYSGTSSSSNT
+1156 SGGYTGSNPSMNT
-1169 VAVGV
+1169 VNVGG
-1174 TDTQVIQM
+1174 TDTQVLQM
-1182 LDRIIILLQAGNANT
+1182 LNRIILLLQAGNANT
-1197 EKMAS
+1197 EKMAN

>member
-24 QETKNEISNLKAE
+24 QETKNEISKLKEE
-37 MSELA
+37 MSRMRKE
-42 KAGKKDTD
+42 GKDGTD
-50 EYKKMNATLDEL
+50 EYKQMSATLDLL
-62 NKKARK
+62 NKKART

-86 ASKLRRELNN
+86 AAKLRRELNN

-126 GTSISLGK
+126 GTGISLGK

-149 LATLTGMALTVRG
+149 VATLTGMALTVRG

-181 GMTKDEVKALNE
+181 GMAKDEVKALNE
-193 EFKKMDTRTPR
+193 ELKKMDTRTPR

-237 ALGEDLGEDAIN
+237 ALGEDLGEDAIK

-302 QAGLAITDVMGFA
+302 QANLAITDVMGFA

-321 MLRSEMASTALSSLI
+321 MLRSEMASTALSGLI

-356 FSDLMEKDVNTAV
+356 FSDLMEKDVNAAI
-369 LTFLE
+369 LSFLE
-374 SLGKMGGMSQMAPV
+374 SLGNLGGMNKMAPV

-423 FAEGTSIVNEFGV
+423 FAEGTSIVNEFNV
-436 QNSTVQA
+436 KNNTVQA
-443 ELDKAKNRFTEV
+443 ELDKAKERFADI
-455 RVELGEKLLP
+455 RRELGEQLLP

-476 TVKGLLSLI
+476 TVKGLSAIVSVLFEYKGAILTAGTAIATYTLLVKGATMATKAYEGI
-485 TTFSK
+485 TKLATLATNLFSK
-490 FSGTITAVTTAIV
+490 ATKLSPWGLLISGVTAAVGYFTIFRDSTDKNTQSLKGMNAELSEAESRLNRMGDIDLRAKNLDTLNDRQKQDLKQDAEAEIRIIEDKLAKETALFRKYYEEQKAIILSR
-503 VYTTIVNASVAADKV
+503 TDIDDRAKRALIRGLDHEAHDKV
-518 KVFWTDKVAGSFSR
+518 VELNA
-532 LWNVLKKN
+532 LLEEKK
-540 PWGIV
+540 
-545 LAIGASLIGLTA
+545 
-557 DLKRKTDSVTE
+557 
-568 SMKSRKKISESV
+568 
-580 SEQMNRESASI
+580 
-591 QSLYNNINNE
+591 
-601 NLSNETRMKYLNRL
+601 
-615 KEIIPGYNGMI
+615 
-626 NEEGKLIND
+626 KLIQ
-635 NKKAI
+635 
-640 DEYLVSLEK
+640 LVN
-649 KIRTKA
+649 
-655 AEEELE
+655 
-661 ELFRRKRQAEKR
+661 Q
-673 LPIEIEEERK
+673 LP
-683 TSASLNAA
+683 
-691 RFSAENRSGRLS
+691 SGS
-703 TSGTRQL
+703 GVTSGTPTIEPDDKELEKQYQAELKQLERSQNEKLTQIKWFHLQGISTEEQYQQEMYQLELDSLFKRQ
-710 SVGLNQG
+710 SLNEKYGKDASDLQ
-717 VKSMETLH
+717 VQVMDKMLAEADRKYAELQ
-725 KAAVKAVTATKK
+725 KKAV
-737 EISELDAAISALN
+737 
-750 KEIVDAGGLITNGGN
+750 V
-765 DDKKPCPLC
+765 KPM
-774 GNNPCTC
+774 
-781 VGDVE
+781 D
-786 DIYKDKLSA
+786 
-795 LEHQKEEEVLLLK
+795 
-808 ELRLNGTFNEEEYQ
+808 
-822 RELYNIDIKYL
+822 
-833 SLRKKLQDEFGQDS
+833 
-847 LDTQNEL
+847 
-854 LDKMIAESD
+854 
-863 RRYKPKVNAEIEVED
+863 IEVED
-878 EDVDY
+878 EVEEDNY
-883 TPELDKFKESID
+883 LIEKFKASLE
-895 GRQVILEAQHNA
+895 GREAILQAQRDA
-907 GLISEAEYQRKLAEL
+907 DLISEEEYQDKMLEITREKSERRAEI
-922 NQERIDEE
+922 Q
-930 KRQEDEAREL
+930 
-940 RETKMKASLQTVSD
+940 KASMQVVAD

-975 SRYDKQIAAAKKAG
+975 SRYDKQIAAAKAAG
-989 KDTSKLEE
+989 KDTTKLEE

-1041 AVGPA
+1041 VVGPA
-1046 LGAAAAAA
+1046 LGADAAAA
-1054 AIMAGAA
+1054 AIVAGAA

-1071 EAKGLKSGGYSSEYV
+1071 EAKGLKSGGYSSDYV
-1086 EGYTSNGNPN
+1086 EGYTSHGDPN
-1096 DVAGVI
+1096 DVAGMI

-1127 FDMAQK
+1127 FDLAQK
-1133 DGSIRWINTTQI
+1133 DGSIRWLDTTQI
-1145 LERTRTQAGRY
+1145 LERIRTRAGRY
-1156 SGGYSGTSSSSNT
+1156 SGGYSGQSTPASVSS
-1169 VAVGV
+1169 VASVNDG
-1174 TDTQVIQM
+1174 QVVQ
-1182 LDRIIILLQAGNANT
+1182 LLNRIIVLLQTGNENT
-1197 EKMAS
+1197 SKMANL
-1202 QGIPLDVRTIRDG
+1202 GIPLDVRTIRDG